1 MENLSSTLNFAFDI
15 FGGLFNAAYDLIKPL
30 TDVADGASKLI
41 GMFV

>member
-15 FGGLFNAAYDLIKPL
+15 FGGLFNALYGIVEPL
-30 TDVADGASKLI
+30 VNIADGASDLI